1 MKKFII
7 FAVLGLMI
15 ALLVEPVVDK
25 AMKSD
30 EDTKYIE
37 NILSDDSKLKKDY
50 GEVESYS
57 IVSKGRFSGSPSL
70 AAHNHYKIRIKTKNN
85 SQVILLN
92 IFKDDSGK
100 LLKYEYSVYNYIL
113 EL

>member
-7 FAVLGLMI
+7 FAVIGLLI
-15 ALLVEPVVDK
+15 ALVVEQVFDK

-37 NILSDDSKLKKDY
+37 KILSDDSKLKKDY

-57 IVSKGRFSGSPSL
+57 IVSKGRFSGSPSVP
-70 AAHNHYKIRIKTKNN
+70 AHNHYK
-85 SQVILLN
+85 SV
-92 IFKDDSGK
+92 FKRKIIAK
-100 LLKYEYSVYNYIL
+100 LYFLIYLRMIL
-113 EL
+113 EDY

>member
-7 FAVLGLMI
+7 FAVVGFLI
-15 ALLVEPVVDK
+15 ALLVEPILNK

-37 NILSDDSKLKKDY
+37 KIISDDPELRKDY
-50 GEVESYS
+50 GEVESFS

-70 AAHNHYKIRIKTKNN
+70 PAHNHYKVRIQTKNN
-85 SQVILLN
+85 SQVIFLN
-92 IFKDDSGK
+92 IFKDESGK
-100 LLKYEYSVYNYIL
+100 LLKYEYSD
-113 EL
+113 

>member
-7 FAVLGLMI
+7 FAVVGLLI
-15 ALLVEPVVDK
+15 VLLVEPILDK
-25 AMKSD
+25 AMKSN

-37 NILSDDSKLKKDY
+37 KIISDDPELKKDY

-70 AAHNHYKIRIKTKNN
+70 PAHNHYKIRIQTKNH
-85 SQVILLN
+85 SQVIFLN
-92 IFKDDSGK
+92 IFKDDLGN
-100 LLKYEYSVYNYIL
+100 LLKYEYTD
-113 EL
+113 

>member
-7 FAVLGLMI
+7 FAVIGLLI
-15 ALLVEPVVDK
+15 SLLVEQVLDK

-37 NILSDDSKLKKDY
+37 KILTNDSKLKKNY

-57 IVSKGRFSGSPSL
+57 IESKGMYSGSPSL
-70 AAHNHYKIRIKTKNN
+70 AAHNHYKIRIQTKNN
-85 SQVILLN
+85 SQVIFLN
-92 IFKDDSGK
+92 IFKDESGK
-100 LLKYEYSVYNYIL
+100 LLKYEYSD
-113 EL
+113 

>member
-7 FAVLGLMI
+7 FAVVGLLI
-15 ALLVEPVVDK
+15 VLLVEPILDK
-25 AMKSD
+25 AMKSN

-37 NILSDDSKLKKDY
+37 KIISDDPELKKDY

-70 AAHNHYKIRIKTKNN
+70 PAHNHYKIRIQTKNH
-85 SQVILLN
+85 SQVIFLN
-92 IFKDDSGK
+92 IFKDELGK
-100 LLKYEYSVYNYIL
+100 LLKYEYSD
-113 EL
+113 

>member
-7 FAVLGLMI
+7 FAVIGLLI
-15 ALLVEPVVDK
+15 ALLVEPVLDK

-37 NILSDDSKLKKDY
+37 KILSDDSKLKKDY

-70 AAHNHYKIRIKTKNN
+70 PAHNHYKIRIQTKNN
-85 SQVILLN
+85 SQVIFLN
-92 IFKDDSGK
+92 IFKDESGK
-100 LLKYEYSVYNYIL
+100 LLKYEYSD
-113 EL
+113 

>member
-1 MKKFII
+1 MKNFII
-7 FAVLGLMI
+7 FIVIGLI
-15 ALLVEPVVDK
+15 ISLLVVQIFDK

-37 NILSDDSKLKKDY
+37 KILSDDAKLKKDY

-70 AAHNHYKIRIKTKNN
+70 PAHNHYKIRIQMKDH
-85 SQVILLN
+85 SQVIFLN

-100 LLKYEYSVYNYIL
+100 LLKYEYAD
-113 EL
+113 

>member
-7 FAVLGLMI
+7 FAVIGLLI
-15 ALLVEPVVDK
+15 ALVVEQVFDK

-37 NILSDDSKLKKDY
+37 KILSDDSKLKKDY

-57 IVSKGRFSGSPSL
+57 IVSKGGFLVHQVYLLITIIKSVFKR
-70 AAHNHYKIRIKTKNN
+70 KIIA
-85 SQVILLN
+85 
-92 IFKDDSGK
+92 K
-100 LLKYEYSVYNYIL
+100 LYFLIYLRMIL
-113 EL
+113 EDY

>member
-7 FAVLGLMI
+7 FAVIGLLI
-15 ALLVEPVVDK
+15 ALLVEPVLDK

-37 NILSDDSKLKKDY
+37 KILSDDSKLKKDY

-70 AAHNHYKIRIKTKNN
+70 PAHNHYKI
-85 SQVILLN
+85 
-92 IFKDDSGK
+92 
-100 LLKYEYSVYNYIL
+100 
-113 EL
+113 

>member
-7 FAVLGLMI
+7 FAVVGLLI
-15 ALLVEPVVDK
+15 VLLVEPILDK
-25 AMKSD
+25 AMKSN

-37 NILSDDSKLKKDY
+37 KIISDDPELKKDY

-70 AAHNHYKIRIKTKNN
+70 PAHNHYKIRIQTKNH
-85 SQVILLN
+85 SQVIFLN
-92 IFKDDSGK
+92 IFKDESGK
-100 LLKYEYSVYNYIL
+100 LLKYEYSD
-113 EL
+113 

>member
-7 FAVLGLMI
+7 FAVVGLLI
-15 ALLVEPVVDK
+15 ALLVEPILDK
-25 AMKSD
+25 AMKSN

-37 NILSDDSKLKKDY
+37 KIISDDPELKKDY

-70 AAHNHYKIRIKTKNN
+70 PAHNHYKIRIQTKNH
-85 SQVILLN
+85 SQVIFLN
-92 IFKDDSGK
+92 IFKDESGK
-100 LLKYEYSVYNYIL
+100 LLKYEYSD
-113 EL
+113 

>member
-15 ALLVEPVVDK
+15 VLLVEPVVDK

-70 AAHNHYKIRIKTKNN
+70 PAHNHYKIRIQTKNN
-85 SQVILLN
+85 SQVIFLN
-92 IFKDDSGK
+92 IFKDESGK
-100 LLKYEYSVYNYIL
+100 LLKYEYSD
-113 EL
+113 